1 VVVIPCVPPALERA
15 DDVLPGSR
23 LGVFGGT
30 FDPIHI
36 GHLIVAE
43 EARVC
48 QALDWV
54 LFIPARISP
63 LKQEEGTL
71 FSSEERWQMVTLAIA
86 DNPRFVASRVDL
98 DRQGPSYTV
107 DTLRQLKAIHRPAS
121 LHFILGADSLRSL
134 CDWRQPEEIAQLA
147 RLVAI
152 SRPGYDLGLEKL
164 NRDIPGLAEVT
175 DILETL
181 QIGISST
188 DIRRRLRQG
197 LPISYQVPRAVERF
211 IYQCASHRGLVLA
224 NRCGPRCE

>member
-1 VVVIPCVPPALERA
+1 VNPCSTPVCGRTAEVPP
-15 DDVLPGSR
+15 GCR
-23 LGVFGGT
+23 LGVLGGT

-43 EARVC
+43 EARAC
-48 QALDWV
+48 LALDWV

-63 LKQEEGTL
+63 LKQGEGTL
-71 FSSEERWQMVTLAIA
+71 FSPEERWQMVALATA

-107 DTLRQLKAIHRPAS
+107 DTLRQLKAIHRPTS

-134 CDWRQPEEIAQLA
+134 REWRQPHEIAQLA

-152 SRPGYDLGLEKL
+152 SRPGYDLGLEEL
-164 NRDIPGLAEVT
+164 DRDIPGLAEAT
-175 DILETL
+175 DVLETL
-181 QIGISST
+181 EIGISST

-197 LPISYQVPRAVERF
+197 LPIAYQVPRDVERF
-211 IYQCASHRGLVLA
+211 IYQCTSRRELASA
-224 NRCGPRCE
+224 DRCGPRCE